1 MTKNTSKL
9 ESIEVTLAAIS
20 KRNEVRAKEVREK
33 LGEKWL
39 LHPSNSPK
47 KNVIKGTQLWN

>member
-1 MTKNTSKL
+1 MTKDTPKL
-9 ESIEVTLAAIS
+9 EPLEVTLAAIS